1 MNTEQEHAQDE
12 GDRDGK
18 DEDEDV
24 VRIMIG
30 ILGTMLALVCGL
42 VLLQTSNKST
52 SHSRSLSQAS
62 QTVDDD
68 APAPAAA
75 TTTTHHN
82 GDSSASRF
90 LPDPQHEPSKRA
102 YEVFVL
108 WYTPV
113 WIMCF
118 GAIIGCH
125 WYEHFTDYDYL
136 GVCGGLA
143 LPLLLQPVLWPGG
156 VPRLDPAYYHSSQDV
171 VAVVLSPDHA
181 RPLHQRYA
189 LKANVWL
196 AVYSFIGNYWYT
208 HYFYSVLQAR
218 YTMPSHRFNN
228 VPIPLYFATHFYFST
243 YHVFSNLVLRKIHTT
258 YTPSVAR
265 TLLWWTTIGT
275 FAYVTAFLE
284 TLTISAYPDY
294 AFADRTMAYTIGS
307 AFYGIYF
314 VVSFPAFY
322 SFDPTI
328 DRTTTKNNSSSRRSP
343 TLWETIVFSC
353 GYGMMILILLDFVRL
368 YLDIPLIVGS
378 SMAEICPS

>member
-1 MNTEQEHAQDE
+1 MNTEHDH
-12 GDRDGK
+12 GDRDGE

-42 VLLQTSNKST
+42 ILLQTSNTSS
-52 SHSRSLSQAS
+52 SHSQSLFQAS
-62 QTVDDD
+62 QTVVDDDD
-68 APAPAAA
+68 APATAAT

-82 GDSSASRF
+82 GEASASASRF
-90 LPDPQHEPSKRA
+90 LPDPHHEPSKRA

-113 WIMCF
+113 WIVCF
-118 GAIIGCH
+118 GAIIGCQ
-125 WYEHFTDYDYL
+125 WYEQYTDYDYL
-136 GVCGGLA
+136 RVCGGLA
-143 LPLLLQPVLWPGG
+143 LPLLLQPVVWPGG
-156 VPRLDPAYYHSSQDV
+156 VPRLDPAYHQSQ
-171 VAVVLSPDHA
+171 AVVSPDHA

-243 YHVFSNLVLRKIHTT
+243 YHVFSNLLLRKIHTT
-258 YTPSVAR
+258 YTPTVAR
-265 TLLWWTTIGT
+265 TLLWLTTIGT
-275 FAYVTAFLE
+275 FAYLTAFLE

-294 AFADRTMAYTIGS
+294 TFADRTMAYTIGS

-322 SFDPTI
+322 SFDPII
-328 DRTTTKNNSSSRRSP
+328 DRKTTCKSSNSSP

-378 SMAEICPS
+378 SMAEICSS